1 MVKLTRKSVVMKIRK
16 KPPQEEFVSQ
26 AVRTGGDGQ
35 DAQEIAFIDNALFHA
50 DHAEDELFGEG
61 SERIEVADWHFISP
75 SCLEADGPPIKTKV
89 LTPKQEKLLFLRYN
103 YARRRNRQA
112 QIRGAI
118 RGTFESL
125 MIWRQRA
132 QDARDALVN
141 ANMALVPAML
151 RRVNCPNVELEEL
164 ISEGKLPH
172 LAALGQHGCF
182 KPLAATDAPSTPVA
196 WSSFQTGVNP
206 DKHNLADV
214 VAPEARS
221 CQPAPNGVQSRPFWS
236 VLSEHGVFSCILRV
250 PPAFPPQRF
259 RGVQL
264 SAIDV
269 RGAGGT
275 FSYYTTKPRPDGE
288 RIGDEVRA
296 VARCG
301 DIVRAELAGP
311 RNPRRADRPAP
322 KIPFTVTIRD
332 RESAVLK
339 IAGARH
345 ELRQGRYTDWIK
357 VRFRRAPGV
366 KARGL
371 CRFLLLGAE
380 PEFQLYATPV
390 HVDPESPAMPISH
403 PAVYSVYLAKRQGP
417 FATLG
422 LAEDARAHSER
433 ILDDEHFIEQ
443 CLEGDREREAMFFD
457 ALDKVD
463 RGLVVCVFDGADL
476 LQRAFRRDIDG
487 EHPVQAEISSENSRS
502 VIEDQ
507 YRRMD
512 DLVGRTVA
520 RCAGADARLLVI
532 SAYGFSVNRSLL
544 PGVLFS
550 DRPVEAEAPR
560 LIDIGPTVLNL
571 FGVPVPEYMDG
582 QTLRVG
588 ETANISPAAQNDD
601 LPGAI

>member
-1 MVKLTRKSVVMKIRK
+1 VLLVAALLVLLA
-16 KPPQEEFVSQ
+16 PSQ
-26 AVRTGGDGQ
+26 ASAYIGPGAGLAVVGSLFAVFVALCSGVLLLLTWPLRFLWRT
-35 DAQEIAFIDNALFHA
+35 LF
-50 DHAEDELFGEG
+50 
-61 SERIEVADWHFISP
+61 
-75 SCLEADGPPIKTKV
+75 
-89 LTPKQEKLLFLRYN
+89 
-103 YARRRNRQA
+103 RRRTP
-112 QIRGAI
+112 RG
-118 RGTFESL
+118 
-125 MIWRQRA
+125 W
-132 QDARDALVN
+132 VK
-141 ANMALVPAML
+141 
-151 RRVNCPNVELEEL
+151 RVVILGLDGMDYGLTQEL

>member
-1 MVKLTRKSVVMKIRK
+1 MGKAGKGCSAKCQEQFVRSTRRAGARK
-16 KPPQEEFVSQ
+16 MLPDTYFSNVAKPRWQKPYRS
-26 AVRTGGDGQ
+26 
-35 DAQEIAFIDNALFHA
+35 DNAADTKKDSRTVLGSDRDSFAAARVLLVAALVVLLAPRQASAYIGPGAGLAVVGSFFAVFVALCSGVLLLLTWPLRFLWRTLF
-50 DHAEDELFGEG
+50 
-61 SERIEVADWHFISP
+61 
-75 SCLEADGPPIKTKV
+75 
-89 LTPKQEKLLFLRYN
+89 
-103 YARRRNRQA
+103 RRRTP
-112 QIRGAI
+112 RG
-118 RGTFESL
+118 
-125 MIWRQRA
+125 
-132 QDARDALVN
+132 
-141 ANMALVPAML
+141 
-151 RRVNCPNVELEEL
+151 RVKRVVILGLDGMDYGLTQEL

-172 LAALGQHGCF
+172 LAALARHGCF
-182 KPLAATDAPSTPVA
+182 KPLTATDAPNAPVA
-196 WSSFQTGVNP
+196 WISFQTGVNP
-206 DKHNLADV
+206 DKHNLVDFLD
-214 VAPEARS
+214 PEAQS
-221 CQPAPNGVQSRPFWS
+221 CRPAPKCVRSRPFWS
-236 VLSEHGVFSCILRV
+236 ALGDHGVFSCILRV

-269 RGAGGT
+269 RDLRGARGT

-288 RIGDEVRA
+288 RIGDEVRT
-296 VARCG
+296 VARCRNV
-301 DIVRAELAGP
+301 VRAELAGP

-357 VRFRRAPGV
+357 VGFRHALGV

-371 CRFLLLGAE
+371 CKFLLLGAE

-417 FATLG
+417 FATFG

-443 CLEGDREREAMFFD
+443 CLDGDREREAMFFD

-476 LQRAFRRDIDG
+476 LQRAFRRDIDRN
-487 EHPVQAEISSENSRS
+487 HPVQSEISRGTSRS
-502 VIEDQ
+502 VIEDH

-520 RCAGADARLLVI
+520 RCAGDDARLLVI
-532 SAYGFSVNRSLL
+532 SGHGFCIDRSLM
-544 PGVLFS
+544 PGVLFCN
-550 DRPVEAEAPR
+550 RPVGAEAPR
-560 LIDIGPTVLNL
+560 LVDIGPTVLKL
-571 FGVPVPEYMDG
+571 FGVPIPEYMDG
-582 QTLRVG
+582 RALGVG